1 MTIAIEINGILF
13 IGRWHKLAVAHR
25 PCERT
30 FQIERIVAFISRH
43 QQEGFQFTREIFRTT
58 RIVKRQ
64 RRQRIQNPR
73 FTHHAAPASLY
84 ANNANDNFRRY
95 AVDLPCTV
103 QRIFILVPEGHT
115 VLYVIRSDELFT
127 IPQPCT
133 VRSGWRLSRRRLA
146 VHQTQY
152 RVQTLGLR
160 QDLLQ
165 LLAVKAVLVHHFLD
179 ELLRV
184 RIIGKIAARL
194 HDIVLWLKQEAAGWR
209 TRSRLSL

>member
-1 MTIAIEINGILF
+1 MSIAIEINGILF
-13 IGRWHKLAVAHR
+13 IGRRHKLAVSHCPR
-25 PCERT
+25 ERT

-43 QQEGFQFTREIFRTT
+43 QQEGFQFTREVFRTT

-84 ANNANDNFRRY
+84 TNNTDNNFRRNS
-95 AVDLPCTV
+95 VDLPRTV
-103 QRIFILVPEGHT
+103 QRIFILIPESHA
-115 VLYVIRSDELFT
+115 VLHVVRCDELFA
-127 IPQPCT
+127 IAQPCA
-133 VRSGWRLSRRRLA
+133 VRSGWRLSRRCLT

-194 HDIVLWLKQEAAGWR
+194 HDVVLWLKQEAAGWR